1 MIQKRQETVAL
12 LGGTGKEGQG
22 LAARLAAVGFDV
34 VIGSREPEKAV
45 AAAAALAGRIPG
57 AHVRGCGNP
66 EAARSADFVFL
77 CVPFDHATPLLG
89 ECRALWKDG
98 CVVVDTT
105 VPLRFDASGV
115 AVLDLPEPCGSEHL
129 AKHLPDGIPMV
140 AAFKTISAHTL
151 GEIEKSLDCDLI
163 VCGNDAAAKARVI
176 DLAATFSGLR
186 PLDGGPLRNARAIE
200 AMCALAIGLNR
211 RYKAKSA
218 RFRVVGV

>member
-1 MIQKRQETVAL
+1 MIDTRAETIAL

-22 LAARLAAVGFDV
+22 LAARFAAAGFEV
-34 VIGSREPEKAV
+34 VIGSRQAEKAV
-45 AAAAALAGRIPG
+45 ASAEALVAKIPGARVRGCENTAAAAAGGLVI
-57 AHVRGCGNP
+57 
-66 EAARSADFVFL
+66 L
-77 CVPFDHATPLLG
+77 CVPFDRAAALLDD
-89 ECRALWKDG
+89 CRSLWKDG

-115 AVLDLPEPCGSEHL
+115 SLLDLPDACGSEHL
-129 AKHLPDGIPMV
+129 SKHLPDGLPMV

-151 GEIEKSLDCDLI
+151 GDIETSLDCDLI
-163 VCGNDAAAKARVI
+163 VCGNDAAAKARVME
-176 DLAATFSGLR
+176 AATTFAGLR

>member
-1 MIQKRQETVAL
+1 MITTRAETIAL

-22 LAARLAAVGFDV
+22 LAARFAAAGFDV
-34 VIGSREPEKAV
+34 VIGSREAEKAV
-45 AAAAALAGRIPG
+45 ASADALAARIPG
-57 AHVRGCGNP
+57 SRVRGCVNP
-66 EAARSADFVFL
+66 TAAQAGDLVVL
-77 CVPFDHATPLLG
+77 CVPFDRAAALLD
-89 ECRALWKDG
+89 ECRALWKEG

-115 AVLDLPEPCGSEHL
+115 SVLDLPEPCGSEHL
-129 AKHLPDGIPMV
+129 SKHLPDFVPMV

-151 GEIEKSLDCDLI
+151 GEIEKPLDCDLI
-163 VCGNDAAAKARVI
+163 VCGNDAGGKARVI
-176 DLAATFSGLR
+176 GAAATFAGLR
-186 PLDGGPLRNARAIE
+186 PLDGGPLRHARAIE

>member
-1 MIQKRQETVAL
+1 MIDTRAETIAL

-22 LAARLAAVGFDV
+22 LAARFAAAGFEV
-34 VIGSREPEKAV
+34 VIGSREAEKAV
-45 AAAAALAGRIPG
+45 ASADALAARIPG
-57 AHVRGCGNP
+57 ARVRGCENT
-66 EAARSADFVFL
+66 AAAATGALVIL
-77 CVPFDHATPLLG
+77 CVPFDRAAPLLDD
-89 ECRALWKDG
+89 CRALWKAG

-115 AVLDLPEPCGSEHL
+115 SLLDLPEPSGSEHL
-129 AKHLPDGIPMV
+129 SKHLPDGVPMV

-151 GEIEKSLDCDLI
+151 GDIETSLDCDLI
-163 VCGNDAAAKARVI
+163 VCGNGAAAKARVI
-176 DLAATFSGLR
+176 EAASTFAGLR